1 MGFRGVGA
9 AKRREAR
16 EELVAR
22 PRKRALPWLRQG
34 LSRPQRVERFLQFL
48 PITKGPLAGHR
59 MKLLP
64 GQREFIYEIYGNLD
78 RRGLRRRRI
87 GIKSEPKGNGKTGLV
102 AGLCLC
108 HLLGPE
114 AEPRG
119 EVYSA
124 AIDRQQA
131 ALIFNEMVAIITE
144 IPEFGARVNIQRF
157 HKRIEDLETSSLYE
171 ALSAD
176 ARRAHGLSPS
186 LFAYDEL
193 AQAKDRVLLDNLI
206 MGLGKRKEALGLII
220 STQAPDDGH
229 PLSQLLDDGLNDID
243 PSVYAQLLA
252 APPDADPFDEATWR
266 ACNPA
271 LGIYLSL
278 AEMRD
283 AAERA
288 RRIPAFEPA
297 FRNLRLNQRVD
308 AREEERIVTAAV
320 WKLGAVPVD
329 RERLK
334 GRRCYAALDLSGK
347 HDLTSLML
355 AFPDDGPEPTFDLLP
370 FFWTPEGQL
379 NARTPNERERF
390 RQWIA
395 SGHMIAVPGPTVRF
409 SFVARQ
415 LVELS
420 REFDIQ
426 SLGFDRWRIDDF
438 KQDLAEVDAD
448 FPVPLE
454 PFGQGFKDMG
464 PAVEWFAELALTGR
478 LRHGGHPVLT
488 AAVAGAIL
496 VPDAAGNHK
505 IDKERSSRQGAVRI
519 DGAVTAAMALEL
531 ARRPGPAAPATP
543 YMFFLG
549 GARTPA
555 PTARQ

>member
-1 MGFRGVGA
+1 MGLRGVGA
-9 AKRREAR
+9 AKRREAGEKLAQR
-16 EELVAR
+16 G
-22 PRKRALPWLRQG
+22 RKQTLPWLRQG
-34 LSRPQRVERFLQFL
+34 LSRPQRVERFLEFL
-48 PITKGPLAGHR
+48 PVTKGPLAGRR

-64 GQREFIYEIYGNLD
+64 EQREFVYEIYGNLD

-114 AEPRG
+114 SEPRG

-131 ALIFNEMVAIITE
+131 GLIFNEMDAIISAV
-144 IPEFGARVNIQRF
+144 PEFGARVNIQRF
-157 HKRIEDLETSSLYE
+157 HKRIEDMQSGSLYE
-171 ALSAD
+171 ALSSD

-193 AQAKDRVLLDNLI
+193 AQAKDRVLLDNLVN
-206 MGLGKRKEALGLII
+206 GLGKRKEALGLII
-220 STQAPDDGH
+220 STQAPDDQH
-229 PLSQLLDDGLNDID
+229 PLSQLIDDGLSGAD
-243 PSVYAQLLA
+243 PSIFVHLLA
-252 APPDADPFDEATWR
+252 AEPEDDPFAEQTWR

-278 AEMRD
+278 DEMRT

-297 FRNLRLNQRVD
+297 FRNLRLNQRID
-308 AREEERIVTAAV
+308 AREDERIVSAAV
-320 WKLGAVPVD
+320 WKLGEIPVD
-329 RERLK
+329 REALR

-347 HDLTSLML
+347 HDLTSLTL
-355 AFPDDGPEPTFDLLP
+355 AFPDDDPEPTFDLLP

-379 NARTPNERERF
+379 DGRSPKEQERF

-395 SGHMIAVPGPTVRF
+395 SGHMIPVPGPTVRF

-420 REFDIQ
+420 REFEILV
-426 SLGFDRWRIDDF
+426 LGYDRWRIDDF
-438 KQDLAEVDAD
+438 KQDLAEADAD
-448 FPVPLE
+448 FPAPLE
-454 PFGQGFKDMG
+454 PFGQGFKEMG
-464 PAVEWFAELALTGR
+464 PAVEWFAELAMTGR

-488 AAVAGAIL
+488 AAMAGAIL
-496 VPDAAGNHK
+496 VSDPAGNHK
-505 IDKERSSRQGAVRI
+505 IDKERSSRSGAVRI

-531 ARRPGPAAPATP
+531 GRRTAPPVHSFWERRAA
-543 YMFFLG
+543 
-549 GARTPA
+549 
-555 PTARQ
+555 